1 MSDTSGSP
9 TAINDPA
16 VPEIV
21 FSMAPVASIDM
32 AAGSYDP
39 LTPADTSPAYDDL
52 MPLIVRRM
60 PGNRLA
66 MIDGCKRLARMRA
79 AGRSRCACGCIDI
92 DEIGAGLL
100 RIKLNRGRPWHFLE
114 KLAFVRWLAGFFQ
127 AADDQLLSRVTGL
140 PVREVRDF
148 RALLDAPAPIIDA
161 VAQGRIDIQ
170 HASALRAWST
180 PDQAA
185 FLDLSAAL
193 SLSFQTQREFLE
205 WLPEIAAARSATA
218 ASVLADAEVR
228 AAIDNCALNPPQ
240 KIAAIRE
247 YLFRARF
254 PAYQKAVDTWEQ
266 TGRRVNPDPAC
277 VQFQASPHFEKNR
290 LEVRIVMH
298 APAQGAGIIAALGE
312 INEAD
317 WARLINPVQSL
328 NE

>member
-1 MSDTSGSP
+1 M
-9 TAINDPA
+9 ADPS
-16 VPEIV
+16 VPEML

-32 AAGSYDP
+32 PAGAFDP
-39 LTPADTSPAYDDL
+39 GMPPPESQAYDDL

-60 PGNRLA
+60 PGNRLEV
-66 MIDGCKRLARMRA
+66 IDGCKRLVRMRA
-79 AGRSRCACGCIDI
+79 AGKPGCACACIDI

-100 RIKLNRGRPWHFLE
+100 RIKLNRGRPWHFRE
-114 KLAFVRWLAGFFQ
+114 KLAFVRWLAAAFE
-127 AADDQLLSRVTGL
+127 AADDQQLSHVTGL

-148 RALLDAPAPIIDA
+148 RMLLDAPAPIIDA
-161 VAQGRIDIQ
+161 VALGCIDIQ
-170 HASALRAWST
+170 HASALLPWST

-205 WLPEIAAARSATA
+205 WLPEIAATRNATA

-228 AAIDNCALNPPQ
+228 AAIDASALNPPQ

-247 YLFRARF
+247 HLFRARF
-254 PAYQKAVDTWEQ
+254 PAYQKTLDAWEQ
-266 TGRRVNPDPAC
+266 TGRRVNPDPDC

-298 APAQGAGIIAALGE
+298 APAQGAGIIAALGK

-317 WARLINPVQSL
+317 WAQLINPVQ
-328 NE
+328 NMNG

>member
-1 MSDTSGSP
+1 M
-9 TAINDPA
+9 NDPSA
-16 VPEIV
+16 PEIL

-32 AAGSYDP
+32 PAKAFDP
-39 LTPADTSPAYDDL
+39 GTPSPASLVYDDL
-52 MPLIVRRM
+52 MPLIVRRAR
-60 PGNRLA
+60 GDRLEV
-66 MIDGCKRLARMRA
+66 IDGCKRLARMRA
-79 AGRSRCACGCIDI
+79 AGKAGCACVCIDI

-100 RIKLNRGRPWHFLE
+100 RIKLNRGRPWHFRE
-114 KLAFVRWLAGFFQ
+114 KLAFVRWLVASLE
-127 AADDQLLSRVTGL
+127 AADDQQLSLITGL
-140 PVREVRDF
+140 PIGEIRDL
-148 RALLDAPAPIIDA
+148 RALLDAPAPIIEA
-161 VAQGRIDIQ
+161 VSDGRMDIQ
-170 HASALRAWST
+170 HACVLRAWST

-205 WLPEIAAARSATA
+205 WLPEIACNRRATK

-228 AAIDNCALNPPQ
+228 AAIDASALNPPQ

-247 YLFRARF
+247 HLFRARF
-254 PAYQKAVDTWEQ
+254 PAYQKTLDAWEQ

-298 APAQGAGIIAALGE
+298 APAQGAGIIAALGK

-317 WARLINPVQSL
+317 WAQLINPVQ
-328 NE
+328 NMNG